1 MTHIRRFFFR
11 LLAFFRLGSAE
22 AELSREITS
31 HLQLLEDEF
40 VSTGMSRDDAR
51 LAARRAFGGVEQA
64 KEHQRDARGFRWL
77 DDSRIDFKLGAR
89 MLVKYPGLSAIGG
102 VGLTVAIAIGA
113 AFFAFFTSY
122 IYATLPVEE
131 GNRVVALENW
141 NLKTNNEARRSMHDF
156 ITWRREMTTVTDISA
171 FRTLGRNLIIEGGSA
186 EPVEIAQMT
195 ASAFRLTRVPP
206 LLGRPLLDADEADGA
221 APVIVIGHDAWQS
234 RFGGD
239 GSIVGRRIRVGNIV
253 HTIVGVMPAKYA
265 FPIHHQYWTPLSTN
279 TLAYERGQGPPVFA
293 FGRLRDGVTMAQAQ
307 AELSTLG
314 KRAAAE
320 FPEVNGKLEPRVM
333 PYAHPILDIQGI
345 TGWWFASIQAIVSIL
360 IVIVAVNV
368 AVLIYARTAT
378 RQGEI
383 AVRTALGASRRRIVG
398 QLFIEALVLSGGA
411 SVLGLVLAQIGLA
424 QGHAIMATEGG
435 GLPYFVD
442 AGMTKG
448 AVAYT
453 VGLAILAAAIAG
465 IIPALHATGRRMQS
479 TLKHGSGGS
488 GLQLGRTWTILIV
501 AQVALAVGGLPAAV
515 ATGWTGIQSAMTLP
529 AFDEQPFLAAVVAPD
544 PDAPE
549 VLARADDA
557 RESSARFS
565 KLTGDLIAKL
575 QDEPAVVAVTT
586 AWATPNGGASAQVEV
601 DGALPPQS
609 GAPVA
614 RRNRVAVDFFD
625 TLGSRVIAGRAL
637 AATDALPSSA
647 PAVVVNRAFVRLVLG
662 DSNAIGR
669 RVRYLA
675 PGERETD
682 PLDTTTQYEIVGVM
696 SDLYTNSTDPNRLS
710 PIVFHPLRG
719 DERSI
724 TALIRI
730 RGSDPQEFS
739 PRLREL
745 TAGLDPTARLSVWSF
760 TEFERQQVLVFR
772 LIALVLSLI
781 IISVLLLSAAGI
793 YALMSFTV
801 SQRRKEIGIRAAMG
815 ADAGQLLRSIFTKA
829 AWQLGLG
836 VAVGVGAAALFD
848 FASGG
853 ELLGSVGTPLLPAM
867 SIIMIVVGLLAAI
880 GPARRGLRIQ
890 PTEALR
896 AE

>member
-1 MTHIRRFFFR
+1 MTHIRRFFLR
-11 LLAFFRLGSAE
+11 LLSFFRLGSAE

-40 VSTGMSRDDAR
+40 VGNGMSRDEAR

-122 IYATLPVEE
+122 IYATLPVED
-131 GNRVVALENW
+131 GDRVVALENW
-141 NLKTNNEARRSMHDF
+141 NLATNNEARRSMHDF
-156 ITWRREMTTVTDISA
+156 LTWRREMTTVTDISA
-171 FRTLGRNLIIEGGSA
+171 FRTLGRNLIVEGGAA

-206 LLGRPLLDADEADGA
+206 LLGRPLLDADEVDGA
-221 APVIVIGHDAWQS
+221 APVIVIGHDVWQS

-239 GSIVGRRIRVGNIV
+239 HSIVGRRIRVGNIV

-265 FPIHHQYWTPLSTN
+265 FPIHHHYWTPLSTN
-279 TLAYERGQGPPVFA
+279 TAAYERGQGPSLFA
-293 FGRLRDGVTMAQAQ
+293 FGRLRDGATMAQAQ

-314 KRAAAE
+314 KRAAVE
-320 FPEVNGKLEPRVM
+320 FPATNGKLEPRVM

-411 SVLGLVLAQIGLA
+411 SVLGLLLAQIGLA

-435 GLPYFVD
+435 GLPYFID

-448 AVAYT
+448 AIAYT

-479 TLKHGSGGS
+479 TLKQGSGG

-501 AQVALAVGGLPAAV
+501 AQVALAVAGLPAAV

-544 PDAPE
+544 PDAPDGP
-549 VLARADDA
+549 ARADDG

-565 KLTGDLIAKL
+565 KLTDDLIAKL
-575 QDEPAVVAVTT
+575 QDEPAVIAVTT
-586 AWATPNGGASAQVEV
+586 AWATPNGGASAQIEI
-601 DGALPPQS
+601 DGAIPPQS

-614 RRNRVAVDFFD
+614 RRNRVAVDFFN

-647 PAVVVNRAFVRLVLG
+647 PAVVVNRAFVQQILG
-662 DSNAIGR
+662 GSNAIGR

-675 PGERETD
+675 PGDRETD
-682 PLDTTTQYEIVGVM
+682 PLDTMTQYEIVGVM
-696 SDLYTNSTDPNRLS
+696 SDLYTNTTDPNRLS
-710 PIVFHPLRG
+710 PIVFHPLG
-719 DERSI
+719 DDEHSI
-724 TALIRI
+724 TALIRV
-730 RGSDPQEFS
+730 RGSDPQQFS

-836 VAVGVGAAALFD
+836 VAVGVGAAAFFD
-848 FASGG
+848 FTSGG
-853 ELLGSVGTPLLPAM
+853 ELLGSVGKPLLPAM
-867 SIIMIVVGLLAAI
+867 SIVMIVVGLLAAI